1 MALGMV
7 DAERKRRQNVAGAE
21 VLEIDGLVLAFS
33 NLPDPQLNS
42 VVVDHDPSRCARRR
56 WKRPSASSSDGVIR
70 SGSTCRSVATPG
82 WTRPFGRWVSIR
94 IIERPGMA
102 LEVDALPE
110 APVPHGIEIRPVMS
124 DEDVRGLVEVGVQAF
139 GDDPEIG
146 MSCYGVSS
154 RGWTA
159 REPSSRGGARNP
171 SASRPATCTKAPW
184 GSWASRWFPA
194 ARTLG
199 LGSALTVQAARA
211 FPEGDLAWLHP
222 SDEARSMYGRLGFRP
237 VADHEIWIRGAVLGG
252 AVDDARDRPADGRA

>member
-33 NLPDPQLNS
+33 NLRDPQLNS
-42 VVVDHDPSRCARRR
+42 VVVHHDPSDA
-56 WKRPSASSSDGVIR
+56 SAAMEAAEREFVQRGHPIGIDLQVGRNPGVDEAVR
-70 SGSTCRSVATPG
+70 SMGL
-82 WTRPFGRWVSIR
+82 IR

-102 LEVDALPE
+102 LDVDAVPE
-110 APVPHGIEIRPVMS
+110 APVPHGIEIRPVTS

-139 GDDPEIG
+139 GDDPEVG

-154 RGWTA
+154 RGVD
-159 REPSSRGGARNP
+159 GARGFIAWRGEEP
-171 SASRPATCTKAPW
+171 VGIATGYLHEGAVGVMGVAVVP
-184 GSWASRWFPA
+184 G

-222 SDEARSMYGRLGFRP
+222 SDEARSMYGRLGFGP
-237 VADHEIWIRGAVLGG
+237 VADHEIWIRGAF
-252 AVDDARDRPADGRA
+252 

>member
-1 MALGMV
+1 MEPAERMALGMV

-42 VVVDHDPSRCARRR
+42 VVVHHGPSDA
-56 WKRPSASSSDGVIR
+56 SAAMEAAEREFVQRSHPIGIDLQVGRNPGVDEAVR
-70 SGSTCRSVATPG
+70 SMGLL
-82 WTRPFGRWVSIR
+82 R
-94 IIERPGMA
+94 IIERPGMTLDVEA
-102 LEVDALPE
+102 VPE
-110 APVPHGIEIRPVMS
+110 APVPHGIEIRPVAS

-139 GDDPEIG
+139 GDDPEVG

-154 RGWTA
+154 RGVD
-159 REPSSRGGARNP
+159 GARSFIAWRGEDP
-171 SASRPATCTKAPW
+171 VGIATGYLHEGAV
-184 GSWASRWFPA
+184 GVMGVAVVPA

-211 FPEGDLAWLHP
+211 FPEGELAWLHP

-237 VADHEIWIRGAVLGG
+237 VADHEIWIRG
-252 AVDDARDRPADGRA
+252 RS

>member
-42 VVVDHDPSRCARRR
+42 VVVHHDPTDALAAMEAAEREFVQRSHPIGIDLQVGRN
-56 WKRPSASSSDGVIR
+56 PGVDEAVR
-70 SGSTCRSVATPG
+70 SMGL
-82 WTRPFGRWVSIR
+82 IR

-102 LEVDALPE
+102 LDVDAVPE
-110 APVPHGIEIRPVMS
+110 APVPHGIEIRPVTS

-154 RGWTA
+154 RGVDGAEAFIAWRGEEPVGYRDRLPA
-159 REPSSRGGARNP
+159 RGRRGGHGGRGGSRRSDARARVGADGSGGARVPRRRSRVAP
-171 SASRPATCTKAPW
+171 SQRRGALDVR
-184 GSWASRWFPA
+184 A
-194 ARTLG
+194 AR
-199 LGSALTVQAARA
+199 GSCPLPTT
-211 FPEGDLAWLHP
+211 
-222 SDEARSMYGRLGFRP
+222 RSGYAGPPRQRRRR
-237 VADHEIWIRGAVLGG
+237 W
-252 AVDDARDRPADGRA
+252 RDRPAGGRA